1 MLRNWTLKVK
11 QVKNK
16 EKGLF
21 TLGAYLLNNKDK
33 SHRNTTIH
41 EIKNVAVGTARIL
54 QEYENRAHKR
64 RIAKLRGGGVSNLAQ
79 SYVLSLPPDI
89 KQPTPEEWEIIT
101 KRVIGGISKAAGI
114 NPNDLWKVSAAVVH
128 EESNGKPS
136 HVHLITGNCVK
147 GEYLKVLTQ
156 KSVLG
161 AAKKAFNGA
170 VLEVLGVSNKTYRP
184 ERENVGNVPLWKAR
198 AEIEQGKAELE
209 LKKKDF
215 EEQKHNLT
223 QFLKSNLSNKL
234 FRQYMMLKEYM
245 ENNNAPRIK
254 STNKRIEK
262 TQTEI
267 KATLPTLD
275 TSAFHVIK
283 KEVFE
288 SGITAKE
295 LSKLTPEELQEKI
308 NKPKSKNKFKP

>member
-21 TLGAYLLNNKDK
+21 ALGAYLLNDKDK

-89 KQPTPEEWEIIT
+89 KQPTPEEWEKIT
-101 KRVIGGISKAAGI
+101 KKVVGGISKAAGI

-209 LKKKDF
+209 Q
-215 EEQKHNLT
+215 QKHNLT
-223 QFLKSNLSNKL
+223 QFLESDLSKKL
-234 FRQYMMLKEYM
+234 VRQYMMLKEYM

-254 STNKRIEK
+254 STKKRIEK
-262 TQTEI
+262 TQNEI
-267 KATLPTLD
+267 KATLPNLD
-275 TSAFHVIK
+275 PSAFYVIK
-283 KEVFE
+283 NEVFK
-288 SGITAKE
+288 SDISADISAKD
-295 LSKLTPEELQEKI
+295 KI
-308 NKPKSKNKFKP
+308 KP